1 MGDVDLHAGEVGE
14 ARICRDGDL
23 GVEVVGG
30 GRGGGVCMR
39 LRCAVLCE
47 GEVVCAVRGEVDI
60 VGRDSAGVRADGS
73 VAAGSGFE
81 F

>member
-1 MGDVDLHAGEVGE
+1 MGDVDLHAGEVADAG
-14 ARICRDGDL
+14 ICRDGDL

-30 GRGGGVCMR
+30 SRGGGVCMR
-39 LRCAVLCE
+39 LDYAVLCE
-47 GEVVCAVRGEVDI
+47 GEVVCAVCGEVDNA
-60 VGRDSAGVRADGS
+60 VGGSARVCGDRS